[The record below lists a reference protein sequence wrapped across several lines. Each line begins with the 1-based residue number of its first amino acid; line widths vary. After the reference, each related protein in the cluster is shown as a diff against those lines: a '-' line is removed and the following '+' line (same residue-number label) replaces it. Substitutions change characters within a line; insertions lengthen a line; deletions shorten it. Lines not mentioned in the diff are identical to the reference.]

1 MKIVLASRNAEKLK
15 EMRRIVDGK
24 SVEFVALPKNAPE
37 AAENEKTFEGNAL
50 KKAKSACK
58 FTKLPALADDSGIC
72 VDFLRGAPGVK
83 SARFAPSD
91 KARNA
96 KLLHL
101 LREAPKNN
109 RGAEFV
115 CVAALVFPD
124 GREFVVRG
132 EARGKIAEEERGR
145 GGFGYD
151 PIFIPAGFR
160 RTYAELGRKI
170 KNRISHRARA
180 FLKMRG
186 ILKGLVKR
194 GV

>member
-1 MKIVLASRNAEKLK
+1 MKIVLATRNAEKLK
-15 EMRRIVDGK
+15 EMKRIVDGK
-24 SVEFVALPKNAPE
+24 SVEFVALPANAPTP
-37 AAENEKTFEGNAL
+37 AEDGKTFEENAL

-72 VDFLRGAPGVK
+72 VDALGGAPGVK
-83 SARFAPSD
+83 SARFAAGD

-96 KLLHL
+96 KLLRL
-101 LREAPKNN
+101 LHNTPTGK
-109 RGAEFV
+109 RGVGFV

-132 EARGKIAEEERGR
+132 EARGKIAENERGR
-145 GGFGYD
+145 AGFGYD
-151 PIFIPAGFR
+151 PIFIPAGYA

-180 FLKMRG
+180 FLKMRKV
-186 ILKGLVKR
+186 LKKLAA
-194 GV
+194 